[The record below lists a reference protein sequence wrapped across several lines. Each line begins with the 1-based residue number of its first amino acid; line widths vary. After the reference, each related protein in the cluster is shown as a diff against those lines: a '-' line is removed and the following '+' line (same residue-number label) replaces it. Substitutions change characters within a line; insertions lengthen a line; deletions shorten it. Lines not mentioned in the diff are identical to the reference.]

1 MDQMTFVTDTLVTR
15 ALPLSGAL
23 YGFIND
29 INGNNLSQV
38 SALLR
43 HPTLYTAML
52 GYGSKPLRT
61 HHPYQ
66 YSLSQLHPHWSA
78 DASRNQDRSSAVSW
92 GRRARDEEVR
102 VVGIVG
108 KIPLNLPDV
117 SLADDRII
125 HPSSRYQARAC
136 SH

>member
-1 MDQMTFVTDTLVTR
+1 
-15 ALPLSGAL
+15 
-23 YGFIND
+23 
-29 INGNNLSQV
+29 
-38 SALLR
+38 
-43 HPTLYTAML
+43 
-52 GYGSKPLRT
+52 
-61 HHPYQ
+61 
-66 YSLSQLHPHWSA
+66 
-78 DASRNQDRSSAVSW
+78 
-92 GRRARDEEVR
+92 